1 MLGRGYQQ
9 AELAPEAAEDFFKA
23 VCHRNKLLE
32 FQHQQARRTLVYD
45 DQADYFSTS
54 NAWMSAE
61 ERAHALK
68 KEADAAARESD
79 KRKASICT
87 PRTNNGTHRAA
98 HAISCHT
105 HTPQSHTTH
114 A

>member
-1 MLGRGYQQ
+1 MCEAEGAGPCLCCGSAVLGRGYQQ

-68 KEADAAARESD
+68 KEADAAAREAD
-79 KRKASICT
+79 KRKASI
-87 PRTNNGTHRAA
+87 RTWVR
-98 HAISCHT
+98 SKDK
-105 HTPQSHTTH
+105 
-114 A
+114 